1 MWPFKKDELA
11 FDTVLTGIHLSSGC
25 TYPVLSD
32 NNEEYAK
39 GIEKMKDILGNWIT
53 QDIKLVTEVGKEPD
67 TSMAYAIRNIDLKY
81 LPYPTHLNILLDT
94 LTNDEYNRSAG
105 RFFDA
110 ITAIYTEVPTEVIRT
125 FIGKFLLAM
134 LYGLPRTIDKNELPS
149 KEDWIEAMT
158 IAPWAPFVHIV
169 QTILDGNIDELTNN

>member
-1 MWPFKKDELA
+1 
-11 FDTVLTGIHLSSGC
+11 
-25 TYPVLSD
+25 
-32 NNEEYAK
+32 
-39 GIEKMKDILGNWIT
+39 
-53 QDIKLVTEVGKEPD
+53 
-67 TSMAYAIRNIDLKY
+67 
-81 LPYPTHLNILLDT
+81 LDT
-94 LTNDEYNRSAG
+94 LTNDEYNRSAV

-134 LYGLPRTIDKNELPS
+134 LYGLPRTIDKNDLPS